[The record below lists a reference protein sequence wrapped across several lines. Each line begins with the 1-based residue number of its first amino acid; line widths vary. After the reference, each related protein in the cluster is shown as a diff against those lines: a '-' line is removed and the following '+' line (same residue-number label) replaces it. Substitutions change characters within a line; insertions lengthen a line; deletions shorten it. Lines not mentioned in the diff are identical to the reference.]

1 MSDLIKLYHRLP
13 YPLKCLA
20 ATMHGWHL
28 RRWRYGPE
36 TERLVEEALEREH
49 WPPERWKAWQE
60 ERLAYIL
67 HRAAT
72 KVPYYREYWRKH
84 AQTGTRPW
92 EELANW
98 PILTKEPLRANPR
111 AFLAEDCDPRRMYE
125 EHTSGTTGTP
135 LTLWQSRET
144 VRAWYA
150 LFEARWR
157 RWYGVSMH
165 DRWAI
170 LGGKLVTPVSQKRPP
185 FWVWNS
191 AMNQLYM
198 SAYHLA
204 PDLTPYYLDALVKY
218 RIKYLWGYSSSLYVL
233 AQDALRLGRRDIK
246 MAVVITNAEP
256 LYDYQRKTIAEA
268 FQCPVRETYGMCELV
283 AAASEC
289 EHGRMHLWPEAGV
302 VEVLKD
308 NADEPAEPGESG
320 RLVCTGLVNADMPLV
335 RYAVGDRGG
344 LGPQSEACFCGRT
357 LGLIESVDGRCDDIL
372 VGTDGK
378 RVGRLGPVFKTAWP
392 LREAQII
399 QERLDLVRVL
409 CVPAD
414 GFTAQTAGE
423 IAQRLQERLG
433 DVQVVVEEVAE
444 IPRGPNGKFRA
455 VVSKVDQHSAV
466 GKP

>member
-1 MSDLIKLYHRLP
+1 
-13 YPLKCLA
+13 
-20 ATMHGWHL
+20 
-28 RRWRYGPE
+28 
-36 TERLVEEALEREH
+36 LEREH

-72 KVPYYREYWRKH
+72 RVPYYREYWRKH

-170 LGGKLVTPVSQKRPP
+170 LGSKLVTPVTQRRPP

-218 RIKYLWGYSSSLYVL
+218 RIKYLWGFTTLLHIL
-233 AQDALRLGRRDIK
+233 AHDALRLGRRDIK
-246 MAVVITNAEP
+246 MTVVITNAEP
-256 LYDYQRKTIAEA
+256 LYDYQRKTIADA

-308 NADEPAEPGESG
+308 EADEPAGSGEGG

-335 RYAVGDRGG
+335 RYDTTDRGSMSTSQG
-344 LGPQSEACFCGRT
+344 CQCGRRLPMIGEI
-357 LGLIESVDGRCDDIL
+357 LGRWDDMILTKDGRRGCQVDSIL
-372 VGTDGK
+372 DPS
-378 RVGRLGPVFKTAWP
+378 LSI
-392 LREAQII
+392 REAQI
-399 QERLDLVRVL
+399 
-409 CVPAD
+409 
-414 GFTAQTAGE
+414 
-423 IAQRLQERLG
+423 LQETIDWFRIRVVPGPGWVEDNAEELRRRLLAMVG
-433 DVQVVVEEVAE
+433 DVNVTVEKVTE
-444 IPRGPNGKFRA
+444 IEKTWAGKSR
-455 VVSKVDQHSAV
+455 VIVSKVTSERAL
-466 GKP
+466 K

>member
-1 MSDLIKLYHRLP
+1 MSNLLKLYHRLP
-13 YPLKCLA
+13 YPLKCLS

-36 TERLVEEALEREH
+36 TERLVQEALEREH

-60 ERLAYIL
+60 ERLAYVL

-72 KVPYYREYWRKH
+72 KVPYYRDYWRKH
-84 AQTGTRPW
+84 ARTGTRPW
-92 EELANW
+92 EELSNW
-98 PILTKEPLRANPR
+98 PILTKESLRASPR

-170 LGGKLVTPVSQKRPP
+170 LGGKLVTPVSQRRPP

-218 RIKYLWGYSSSLYVL
+218 RIKYLWGYSSSLHVL
-233 AQDALRLGRRDIK
+233 AQDALQLGRRDIK

-256 LYDYQRKTIAEA
+256 LYEHQRRTISEA

-289 EHGRMHLWPEAGV
+289 EHGQLHLWPEAGV

-308 NADEPAEPGESG
+308 DADEPADPGEAG

-335 RYAVGDRGG
+335 RYDTTDRGRIASSQ
-344 LGPQSEACFCGRT
+344 PCSCGRLLPAGFEVQGRQDDVLVT
-357 LGLIESVDGRCDDIL
+357 ADGR
-372 VGTDGK
+372 
-378 RVGRLGPVFKTAWP
+378 RVVQVDAIFEPTMHI
-392 LREAQII
+392 REAQIV
-399 QERLDLVRVL
+399 QEGIDSFRIRV
-409 CVPAD
+409 VPAPGWCD
-414 GFTAQTAGE
+414 EEGE
-423 IAQRLQERLG
+423 MLARSLRARIGHVKVTIDITNAIERTW
-433 DVQVVVEEVAE
+433 A
-444 IPRGPNGKFRA
+444 GKFR
-455 VVSKVDQHSAV
+455 VIVSKLGDPS
-466 GKP
+466 GSS